1 MGLVEGEMKM
11 ALTDKNLLAERGH
24 LDGVQRLYRDGRYGL
39 SLVNGAMLHS
49 YPFAWEAAV
58 LDFGTADGA
67 TSHLTYAT
75 PLTDDV
81 EVFHS
86 DEEADEFIAKAF
98 EWFTAQ
104 KVEAA

>member
-1 MGLVEGEMKM
+1 M
-11 ALTDKNLLAERGH
+11 ALTDKNLITERSH
-24 LDGVQRLYRDGRYGL
+24 LGGVQRLYRAGRYGL

-58 LDFGTADGA
+58 MDYGTPDGTA
-67 TSHLTYAT
+67 SHLTYAT

-98 EWFTAQ
+98 EWFAAQ
-104 KVEAA
+104 TVEAA